1 MIALSQIRK
10 TGERGRVRAWI
21 AIVVSIL
28 IVILAIN
35 GLANHLDAQTSK
47 YYYPEHA
54 YIKVGEDGK
63 DDYYNDLDDDG
74 YTDYVDPGTS
84 DSSSYSSSS
93 DSSSSNSS
101 SSDSQD
107 NSNSSDANSDANSDS
122 SSD

>member
-1 MIALSQIRK
+1 MIALVEIRK

-28 IVILAIN
+28 IFILA
-35 GLANHLDAQTSK
+35 GTSLANHLDAQTSK

-93 DSSSSNSS
+93 DSSSSDSS